1 MCPRAINGLLLL
13 SSMPARDDK
22 LDAHN
27 SAQCE
32 LALALG
38 LVRML
43 TLLPLH
49 SPALE
54 LVEEHIA
61 NAYELIADARIDGRQ
76 Q

>member
-1 MCPRAINGLLLL
+1 
-13 SSMPARDDK
+13 MPNSDHNARD
-22 LDAHN
+22 HN
-27 SAQCE
+27 SALSE

-38 LVRML
+38 LVRIL

-54 LVEEHIA
+54 LVEERIA
-61 NAYELIADARIDGRQ
+61 NAYDLIAEAHRDLDQ

>member
-1 MCPRAINGLLLL
+1 MSTRGDNLEHHNDAL
-13 SSMPARDDK
+13 S
-22 LDAHN
+22 
-27 SAQCE
+27 E

-49 SPALE
+49 SEALE

-61 NAYELIADARIDGRQ
+61 NAYELIAEAGREIDAQ
-76 Q
+76 

>member
-1 MCPRAINGLLLL
+1 MHT
-13 SSMPARDDK
+13 RDDST
-22 LDAHN
+22 HGRN
-27 SAQCE
+27 SALSE

-43 TLLPLH
+43 TLLPIH

-61 NAYELIADARIDGRQ
+61 NAYELIVEAGSSRDGQ
-76 Q
+76 

>member
-1 MCPRAINGLLLL
+1 MDGPLGYPTMTYSEHDHTATNTAEALR
-13 SSMPARDDK
+13 
-22 LDAHN
+22 
-27 SAQCE
+27 E

-38 LVRML
+38 LVRVL

-61 NAYELIADARIDGRQ
+61 NAYDLIRELTPGGR
-76 Q
+76 

>member
-1 MCPRAINGLLLL
+1 
-13 SSMPARDDK
+13 MPTRDDN
-22 LDAHN
+22 AHDRN
-27 SAQCE
+27 RALSE

-38 LVRML
+38 LVRIL

-61 NAYELIADARIDGRQ
+61 NAYELIAEAPVDLDER
-76 Q
+76 